1 MVRANNLPISGP
13 IVRDKALFFAEA
25 LGHKDFMA
33 SIGWLDKFKKRHN
46 ITQKVMS
53 GESAAVDEN
62 ICEDWK
68 NNILPELI
76 RPYDEKDIFNAD
88 ETGLFFK
95 CLPDKTLTFKNEK
108 CFGGKHA
115 RKELPS

>member
-1 MVRANNLPISGP
+1 MILSERMT
-13 IVRDKALFFAEA
+13 ALTT
-25 LGHKDFMA
+25 L
-33 SIGWLDKFKKRHN
+33 
-46 ITQKVMS
+46 ITQKIMS

-68 NNILPELI
+68 KIILPELI

-95 CLPDKTLTFKNEK
+95 CLNKT
-108 CFGGKHA
+108 
-115 RKELPS
+115 